1 MKTTNLLLAAILIAL
16 VAVIAMQLR
25 AAPATPKAATV
36 GGSAPLAPP
45 VAQTPVQS
53 ATAAGAATASAD
65 AQTLLAAAAVI
76 ERRGGDQSA
85 RTLLLRSLRR
95 IDEAAF
101 FAEVARLG
109 RSGSMNDLRMILQ
122 DDGEGTAD
130 RRFLPLLRQVAD
142 RMLAGGEQSSYELV
156 RIAALIQRI
165 DAVAAAPYVDEAVRR
180 MISRNDGRLDG
191 DNAMQ
196 RLVLASGVPMAHAL
210 LLRGMRLNE
219 YGNQGREQTY
229 LQLCDLYAG
238 VRRLPLLPFDRRDQ
252 KWSDEERKLL
262 LDEEQWMIAQ
272 RHLLLLDRSTGRMV
286 LAKDEAEAVQL
297 RAKLQPAKPETA
309 APEPGNAF

>member
-1 MKTTNLLLAAILIAL
+1 MKTTNLLLAAILLAL
-16 VAVIAMQLR
+16 VAVIVMQVR
-25 AAPATPKAATV
+25 TARAAVPAAAPAAA
-36 GGSAPLAPP
+36 SPAPSPP
-45 VAQTPVQS
+45 PAAQPPAQ
-53 ATAAGAATASAD
+53 ATAATASAD
-65 AQTLLAAAAVI
+65 ANTLLAAAAVI

-85 RTLLLRSLRR
+85 RALLLRSLRR

-122 DDGEGTAD
+122 EDGEGVPD

-142 RMLAGGEQSSYELV
+142 RMLSGGEQSSYELV
-156 RIAALIQRI
+156 RLASMIQRI
-165 DAVAAAPYVDEAVRR
+165 DPVAAAPYVDEAVRR
-180 MISRNDGRLDG
+180 MLARNDGRLDG

-238 VRRLPLLPFDRRDQ
+238 VRQLPLLPFDRRDQ
-252 KWSDEERKLL
+252 KWTDEERRLL
-262 LDEEQWMIAQ
+262 LVEEQWMIAQ

-286 LAKDEAEAVQL
+286 LAKDDAEAVQL
-297 RAKLQPAKPETA
+297 RAKFQPAKAEGA
-309 APEPGNAF
+309 AAEPGNAF